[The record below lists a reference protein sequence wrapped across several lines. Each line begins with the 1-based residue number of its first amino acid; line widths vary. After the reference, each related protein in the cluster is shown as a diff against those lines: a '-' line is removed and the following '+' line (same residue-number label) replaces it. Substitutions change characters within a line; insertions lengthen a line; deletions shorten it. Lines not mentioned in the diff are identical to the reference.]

1 LQKRGDG
8 LSRSDILLL
17 TVTAI
22 ALIFSFPPFLGG
34 AIAMIALIP
43 YIHFIGNK
51 SNTHAFL
58 GGYAIGLVW
67 TSGTVYWIGWA
78 TLTGLIGT
86 IIYVPVFVALLTLTM
101 NWIIKSWG
109 RKAVW
114 LLPLFWTSMEFIQ
127 TQGPLAFPWN
137 QLANTQTHMITFI
150 QFASLFGSIGV
161 GFWLVLLNVAFY
173 WLFRLFGK
181 NLKTVLVFG
190 FICLLLGIPALHG
203 SVALKRDYDKRL
215 IGVSLIQG
223 NIDPYK
229 KWTPAFVDSSF
240 LIYRRLSLSQNRFN
254 HELIIWPETAIPCYL
269 RYRYRYLSQI
279 RALADSLNTPILTG
293 SPDYEWDENGEAI
306 VYNAALMIEPNQQSI
321 QKYYKI
327 HLVPFSEQVPLVDQL
342 PFFYSFLSSLRLD
355 VGHYAT
361 GDSIHIFKTHD
372 HCPFAYGVA
381 ICFDSVF
388 SSHIKNLVKK
398 GAQFIVIITNDGWF
412 GHTSGPYQHAQIAVL
427 RAIESGRWIARCA
440 NTGISSVIDPCGRI
454 QIYSHF
460 GREQTL
466 HHPVG
471 IRDSQTAFN
480 RFGHRLPLFIL
491 LLSVCILGFSMLTHA
506 NRNR

>member
-1 LQKRGDG
+1 

-34 AIAMIALIP
+34 AIAMIALLP

-51 SNTHAFL
+51 SNASAFW

-67 TSGTVYWIGWA
+67 TCGTVYWIGWA

-86 IIYVPVFVALLTLTM
+86 IIYVPVFMALLSLTM
-101 NWIIKSWG
+101 NWIIKKWG
-109 RKAVW
+109 IKTIW
-114 LLPLFWTSMEFIQ
+114 LLPLFWSSMEFIQ
-127 TQGPLAFPWN
+127 SLGPLAFPWN
-137 QLANTQTHMITFI
+137 QLANTQTHMVAFI

-173 WLFRLFGK
+173 WLIRLSGK
-181 NLKTVLVFG
+181 NLKTGLILG
-190 FICLLLGIPALHG
+190 FIVLLLGIPVLHG
-203 SVALKRDYDKRL
+203 SLALKRNYNERM

-229 KWTPAFVDSSF
+229 RWTPAFVDSSF
-240 LIYRRLSLSQNRFN
+240 SVYTRLSLSQSLFN
-254 HELIIWPETAIPCYL
+254 IELIIWPETATPCYL
-269 RYRYRYLSQI
+269 RYRYGYLSQI
-279 RALADSLNTPILTG
+279 RTLADSLNTPILTG

-306 VYNAALMIEPNQQSI
+306 VYNAALMIEPNRQPI
-321 QKYYKI
+321 QKYYKN
-327 HLVPFSEQVPLVDQL
+327 HLVPFSEQVPLINQL
-342 PFFYSFLSSLRLD
+342 PFFYSFLSSLKLD
-355 VGHYAT
+355 VGDYAA
-361 GDSIHIFKTHD
+361 GDSLHIFRTHNLR
-372 HCPFAYGVA
+372 PFAYGVA

-388 SSHIKNLVKK
+388 SNHIKNLVKK

-440 NTGISSVIDPCGRI
+440 NTGISSIIDPCGRI
-454 QIYSHF
+454 QSYSHF

-466 HHPVG
+466 HHPIG
-471 IRDSQTAFN
+471 IRNSQTVYN
-480 RFGHRLPLFIL
+480 RFGHWLPPFNF
-491 LLSVCILGFSMLTHA
+491 LLSVCILGFLLLTHA
-506 NRNR
+506 GRNR